1 MYFPDKMFIRKFLK
15 KQVIKKKYV
24 SFVKLVRIMIPTTHS
39 SFDTEETTPSSKD
52 VVKLYRSNYT
62 LTISN
67 DYTER

>member
-15 KQVIKKKYV
+15 KQVIKKKYI

-39 SFDTEETTPSSKD
+39 YCDIEETPSSKSE
-52 VVKLYRSNYT
+52 VKLYRSNYT

-67 DYTER
+67 DFSER

>member
-15 KQVIKKKYV
+15 KQVIKKKYI

-39 SFDTEETTPSSKD
+39 YFDTDETPSSKSE
-52 VVKLYRSNYT
+52 VKLYRSNYT